1 MIELIKWT
9 DRKFEFDF
17 PTSLFPS
24 IVGRLAGT
32 PSHLEEISKS
42 LSNEELTK
50 KINGKWSVQENIGH
64 LLDLE
69 ELHSI
74 RLQEYINKADE
85 LTSADMTNKKTYE
98 SVHNSKDISEIL
110 KNFRKARTDYVSIL
124 DGLDEMI
131 ISHYAYHPRLKMPLR
146 LIDMCF
152 FAAEHDSHHIAAIR
166 SIIKSEGFTIS

>member
-9 DRKFEFDF
+9 DRNFEFDF
-17 PTSLFPS
+17 PVSLFPS
-24 IVGRLAGT
+24 IVARLSGIPA
-32 PSHLEEISKS
+32 HLEEIAKS
-42 LSNEELTK
+42 LSHEELTK
-50 KINGKWSVQENIGH
+50 KLNGKWSVQENIGH

-98 SVHNSKDISEIL
+98 SGHNSKEISEIL

-146 LIDMCF
+146 LIDKCF
-152 FAAEHDSHHIAAIR
+152 FVAEHDSHHIATIR
-166 SIIKSEGFTIS
+166 SIIKTEDLTKS